1 MSPIPPPPGPDFDE
15 HGDALDVGEAFE
27 RLEMEKVAAEDP
39 DSLAYFNAQKKM
51 GASLKAPAGKRATKR
66 V

>member
-1 MSPIPPPPGPDFDE
+1 MLLARFVGPEFDE
-15 HGDALDVGEAFE
+15 YGDVLDVGEAFE

-51 GASLKAPAGKRATKR
+51 QTSLRATGGKRTTSKR
-66 V
+66 T

>member
-1 MSPIPPPPGPDFDE
+1 M
-15 HGDALDVGEAFE
+15 LDVGEAFE
-27 RLEMEKVAAEDP
+27 RLEMEKVVADDP

-51 GASLKAPAGKRATKR
+51 QSTLRATGGKRVTSKR